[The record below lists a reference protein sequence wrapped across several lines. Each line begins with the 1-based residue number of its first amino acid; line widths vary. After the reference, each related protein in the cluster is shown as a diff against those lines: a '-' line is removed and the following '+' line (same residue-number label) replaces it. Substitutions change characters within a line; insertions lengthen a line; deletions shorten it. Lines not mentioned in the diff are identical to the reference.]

1 MNANKTQAFNALNK
15 FANARVELIK
25 ELKSAGYSTV
35 EETRPVVIEWAC
47 SKTGCAF
54 TVKGSGRIA
63 LDSKD
68 AHYEKTKTVVRDI
81 MLMVQGTTRREVSAK
96 REAFKPSREQVKA
109 AKAFLAVLGDDI
121 ALARK
126 VIAAL

>member
-54 TVKGSGRIA
+54 TVKGSGPKMN
-63 LDSKD
+63 SKD
-68 AHYEKTKTVVRDI
+68 ARYEKTKTVVRDI
-81 MLMVQGTTRREVSAK
+81 MLMVKGTTRRQVSAM
-96 REAFKPSREQVKA
+96 REEFKPSREQVKA